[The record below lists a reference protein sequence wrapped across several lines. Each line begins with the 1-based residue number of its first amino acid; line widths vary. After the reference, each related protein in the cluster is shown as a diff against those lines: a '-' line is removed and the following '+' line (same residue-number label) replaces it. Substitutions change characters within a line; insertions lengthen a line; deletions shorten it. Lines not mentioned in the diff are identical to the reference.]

1 MPTSLI
7 LEISEKNHV
16 NRRPSTAQELIE
28 RMVFPL
34 INEGARILAEGIALR
49 AGDVDVVWING
60 YGFSR
65 VARWAN
71 VLR

>member
-1 MPTSLI
+1 
-7 LEISEKNHV
+7 
-16 NRRPSTAQELIE
+16 
-28 RMVFPL
+28 MVFPL